1 MAANPLKKL
10 DGMEREFVSGVLER
24 RPDERAIGYTVTF
37 KLILD
42 FTHFKHMA
50 NAYSPNYLEVSTN
63 SIRPELEGLA
73 YHSSYNLIGKP
84 DEKIVNSAMLFERFT
99 HLEDYM
105 DGWIYDEMERRYSKP
120 QFTIE
125 GDALFITARQDF
137 RWLDPARQIEIKDL
151 AIIPFKWG
159 LTLIEQ
165 RVKVSWGKPDIRTPE
180 EIVTFMYTQTEFV
193 DIEGVFVLKGS
204 RYINGKALSFGVI
217 APEQVLTA

>member
-1 MAANPLKKL
+1 MTANTLRKL
-10 DGMEREFVSGVLER
+10 EGMEMEFVSGVLER

-42 FTHFKHMA
+42 FTHFKQMA
-50 NAYSPNYLEVSTN
+50 NAFSPNYLEVSTN

-73 YHSSYNLIGKP
+73 YHSNYNSISGPDGKV
-84 DEKIVNSAMLFERFT
+84 VNNAMLFERFT

-105 DGWIYDEMERRYSKP
+105 DGWVHDEMERRYSKP
-120 QFTIE
+120 QFTID

-151 AIIPFKWG
+151 AIIPFKWA
-159 LTLIEQ
+159 LTLIQE
-165 RVKVSWGKPDIRTPE
+165 RIKVSWGMPDRRTPE
-180 EIVTFMYTQTEFV
+180 EIVTLMYTQTELV
-193 DIEGVFVLKGS
+193 EIEGVAVLKGS